1 MSLEKSIQRLKEV
14 VKAAGG
20 GMSSPTSPW
29 LPGDDQFP
37 RGGGFVSTC
46 VQAKSQIT
54 NNGNIKILGC
64 LERTGGTSP
73 GCQCT
78 TYQRSTRNGP
88 ISTTGPNPVQCAF
101 SECITQP
108 IMF

>member
-1 MSLEKSIQRLKEV
+1 MSLENSINRLTQV
-14 VKAAGG
+14 IKAAGG
-20 GMSSPTSPW
+20 GMSSPTSPY

-37 RGGGFVSTC
+37 RGGGIVSTC

-64 LERTGGTSP
+64 LEQTGGTSP

-88 ISTTGPNPVQCAF
+88 ISITGPVAVPCKF

-108 IMF
+108 VMF